1 MSGDEGGQVSE
12 VQRMDDGDADTPVSD
27 DQAVAGQP
35 DAESGTVQ
43 EGPAGPDAHVP
54 GDDGEDADHGN

>member
-1 MSGDEGGQVSE
+1 MSE